1 MRNKRKRIR
10 AVSILGMC
18 VAMLMCTLSVYAAPD
33 WSQIPEVE
41 TGSTQANIQ
50 KMQCAFDTDKLYL
63 HIVGG
68 ESNTWDALPQIQLEI
83 NQTPLAGVLNNLIL
97 TCENIPEE
105 GQAVVS
111 VKDNQWRERVT
122 GTLTRSNRIN
132 EINITIPFMTLGYKG
147 ADVTEVLVKAVV
159 NGNQEGECNAT
170 AISTDTPAVSQ
181 GKITV
186 DGDFS
191 DWDGYDFNYLNAN
204 GINMM
209 SMACDGENV
218 FIRLVEDG
226 SYDYTFPWQRT
237 NFGLISNMGKV
248 LWLNPTVTGQN
259 ENAELTFL
267 GIEGAYGR
275 CNRVNG
281 VCNWEIKIPLSEIW
295 NGITYVSEISM
306 VLRDNSAQSV
316 MTVSNPAYVNSGENG
331 GLNVSSDIVVDG
343 YYEDWNGVP
352 HTEITFDDRDKANN
366 QIGGIY
372 MGEDYMYVH
381 YKLNRLFTSHIRVDQ
396 IEFTINGNKY
406 LLKVLPVDAN
416 GNYEVNRENQIQSLG
431 AGIYTDYGVFLCDV
445 PNAQNY
451 YNNLN
456 GQVAITI
463 YETPRTEQSLG
474 DEVEFSL
481 SYDTLEKL
489 TGIKRSEIRKVE
501 LYNPHLGNQRITS
514 VGTSSGPWMG
524 VGVSVVAAIAL
535 YYVWDKRRKKKEELA

>member
-1 MRNKRKRIR
+1 M
-10 AVSILGMC
+10 GMC
-18 VAMLMCTLSVYAAPD
+18 VAMFMCTLSVNAAPD
-33 WSQIPEVE
+33 WSQVPEVE
-41 TGSTQANIQ
+41 TGSTQVNIQ
-50 KMQCAFDTDKLYL
+50 KMQCAFDTKNVYL

-68 ESNTWDALPQIQLEI
+68 DSNTWDALPQIQLEI
-83 NQTPLAGVLNNLIL
+83 NQTPLSGVLNNLIL

-132 EINITIPFMTLGYKG
+132 EIDITIPFMALGYKG
-147 ADVTEVLVKAVV
+147 ADVTQVLVKAVV

-170 AISTDTPAVSQ
+170 GISTDTPTIPQ
-181 GKITV
+181 GAITV
-186 DGDFS
+186 DGNFS

-204 GINMM
+204 GINMI
-209 SMACDGENV
+209 SMTCDGENV

-248 LWLNPTVTGQN
+248 LWLNPSVTGQN
-259 ENAELTFL
+259 ENTELTFL
-267 GIEGAYGR
+267 GIEGSYGR

-306 VLRDNSAQSV
+306 VLRDNSAQPV
-316 MTVSNPAYVNSGENG
+316 MTVSNPSYVNRGEDG
-331 GLNVSSDIVVDG
+331 GLGVSSDIVVDG
-343 YYEDWNGVP
+343 YYDDWNGVP

-456 GQVAITI
+456 GQAAITI

-481 SYDTLEKL
+481 SYETLERL

-514 VGTSSGPWMG
+514 VGTSSGPWLG
-524 VGVSVVAAIAL
+524 VGVSVTAAIAL
-535 YYVWDKRRKKKEELA
+535 YYVWNKRRKKKEELA